1 MKSISRL
8 AVLFF
13 CTVGAAQ
20 AAEPMRELGMPLGK
34 KMELPIALCPS
45 EAPAATATSPCWI
58 KQPTTVEGGIQ
69 TGSLLVPASMHANTW
84 AAPGTYGAAINREG
98 VLRAVTVYS
107 ERADEYARIKDALS
121 ARFGKPQ
128 TSHTDDRLGSAGW
141 IWRDAVIELKCG
153 GEDGCNTVFAFN
165 DRGEQARQAMVNFR
179 NK

>member
-1 MKSISRL
+1 MNSISRL
-8 AVLFF
+8 ALLFF

-34 KMELPIALCPS
+34 KMELPIALCAS
-45 EAPAATATSPCWI
+45 EAPASPCWI

-69 TGSLLVPASMHANTW
+69 TGSLLVPASMQTTAWTT
-84 AAPGTYGAAINREG
+84 PGTYGAAIDREG

-107 ERADEYARIKDALS
+107 ERADEYARIKGALS

-128 TSHTDDRLGSAGW
+128 ASHTDDRHRSAGW

-153 GEDGCNTVFAFN
+153 GEAGCNTVFAFN